1 MPIYLRLYYLK
12 RLEQQYK
19 DENKAYKKA
28 SKKSSKIH
36 RPNIKKPRIRR

>member
-19 DENKAYKKA
+19 EEKSVHDKQNK
-28 SKKSSKIH
+28 KIQ
-36 RPNIKKPRIRR
+36 RPKIKKPPKIRR

>member
-19 DENKAYKKA
+19 DEKAVYDKQNT
-28 SKKSSKIH
+28 KIQK
-36 RPNIKKPRIRR
+36 PKIKKPNIRR